1 MGRQFYNRSASDL
14 EGGSQGI
21 LFILEGSEQGH
32 GLSGYFLHQR
42 HSHWQI
48 CKSTQG
54 RQTAR
59 DLPDWSV

>member
-48 CKSTQG
+48 CKSTQ
-54 RQTAR
+54 
-59 DLPDWSV
+59 